1 MPAGQQCSPEDCA
14 LYLGVRCFVWLGE
27 GRPDLVRGCTSQG
40 WKAKTD
46 KASGKKFYY
55 HKETKKTQWKRPT
68 AAAGDKTASLKA
80 EEAKLVGELA
90 KLSAGGKVE
99 GEVSSGELATIAAV
113 ADAAQTTVEE
123 LCDYTR
129 ADLVELLSEMGIG
142 VVNSNRMLKEVE
154 ARSQALR
161 QEQAVAMQQI
171 QGQQPMNQAQQMQ
184 QRRRMQQM
192 QQQAGYGG
200 NPQAS
205 EKVVVPGVEG
215 RSKKKAKGYHC
226 CELMCCV
233 TAMFVT
239 LGAGVLL
246 VLMLLMS
253 TNDVTEHT
261 NANHLLLM
269 TGFFATLIAGS
280 CVMCMMYL
288 SPRYKNTEANGG
300 RKLLVT
306 SKSIR
311 ALQAS
316 DNWVWSM
323 SLRVGYLK
331 WPYVFSMA
339 MFMVGLKFTQ
349 LFALTYDENAI
360 KREQMPPMYVQ
371 IGDVVL
377 LDIEALVQEDNS
389 TFNAGLAR
397 VFDYAENANITAGD
411 IDTAAAAAATQMR
424 LNQALEFAAGEGAWD
439 RMFAVFFCMCAVVL
453 VFVCSGKICGCFT
466 QGNGRTGGL
475 GKLMIGVLKF
485 VTSALFIPMYN
496 HLIQALDCTYYE
508 RYNATSDEIETGLAW
523 DAMPSIRGS
532 VEYECYE
539 GRHLALML
547 AAMLAICFFQW
558 PVSFFL
564 CTLPDSPPDPIRDV
578 IIDEFVVH
586 KKLAGRLKKVRNYE
600 TGFEWRL
607 GEVPDRK
614 KIDALKRSELRKQ
627 ARKFLPQ
634 SVLDAIDD
642 DETID
647 YREEVTKRLLGDAV
661 EVPKLAYTSGCFS
674 TLAEM
679 YGTPATSPPGG
690 QGRTGLLRDWAAGSR
705 PCVVYKQNS
714 PAWNL
719 REELLLPKLELRR
732 VVTKMGMD
740 KLALDT
746 LDARVAGC
754 CHAGDD
760 RQFDGIAS
768 VKRRP
773 REGAII
779 FALDTYLVTIAAM
792 YSGATLDVKS
802 TRIKLIG
809 LAIGHFMQCIFY
821 CNPLIFLSG
830 CCKCTPY
837 DDKTGVQSRG
847 SLLKMGYPYNY
858 EPLNFVRAAGAFI

>member
-1 MPAGQQCSPEDCA
+1 M
-14 LYLGVRCFVWLGE
+14 LGWEMKASLNSS
-27 GRPDLVRGCTSQG
+27 GCTSQG
-40 WKAKTD
+40 WKSKTD
-46 KASGKKFYY
+46 KASGKTFYY
-55 HKETKKTQWKRPT
+55 HKETKKTQWQRPS
-68 AAAGDKTASLKA
+68 AGGGDEHASLKA
-80 EEAKLVGELA
+80 EE
-90 KLSAGGKVE
+90 GGKAE
-99 GEVSSGELATIAAV
+99 GVASSGELVTLAAV
-113 ADAAQTTVEE
+113 ADAAHATVDE
-123 LCDYTR
+123 LCDFTR
-129 ADLVELLSEMGIG
+129 ADLVELLTELGIG
-142 VVNSNRMLKEVE
+142 VVNRNRMLKEVE
-154 ARSQALR
+154 ARRQGRQAL
-161 QEQAVAMQQI
+161 
-171 QGQQPMNQAQQMQ
+171 NQAQQMQ
-184 QRRRMQQM
+184 RMRQM

-200 NPQAS
+200 TPQAT
-205 EKVVVPGVEG
+205 EVVVVPSADG
-215 RSKKKAKGYHC
+215 SKSDKRAKGLHC

-233 TAMFVT
+233 TAVFVT
-239 LGAGVLL
+239 LGGGVLL
-246 VLMLLMS
+246 VLMLMMA
-253 TNDVTEHT
+253 TNEDTVQD
-261 NANHLLLM
+261 NRNHLLLL
-269 TGFFATLIAGS
+269 TAFFGTIIAGS
-280 CVMCMMYL
+280 CVMCMTHL
-288 SPRYKNTEANGG
+288 SPRYKPTEANGG

-349 LFALTYDENAI
+349 LFTLTYDENAI
-360 KREQMPPMYVQ
+360 AREQLPPVYLQ

-397 VFDYAENANITAGD
+397 MFDYAENSNFTAGD
-411 IDTAAAAAATQMR
+411 IDAAAAALATQQK
-424 LNQALEFAAGEGAWD
+424 LNQALDFAAGEGAWD
-439 RMFAVFFCMCAVVL
+439 RMFAVFFCLCAVVL
-453 VFVCSGKICGCFT
+453 FFVCSGKVCGCFT

-475 GKLMIGVLKF
+475 GKVVIGILRF

-508 RYNATSDEIETGLAW
+508 RYNATSDQIETGLAW
-523 DAMPSIRGS
+523 DAMPTIQGS

-539 GRHLALML
+539 GRHLAVML

-600 TGFEWRL
+600 TGFEWKL

-714 PAWNL
+714 PAWQL
-719 REELLLPKLELRR
+719 RQELLLPKLELRR
-732 VVTKMGMD
+732 VVIKMGMD

-746 LDARVAGC
+746 LDTRVAGC
-754 CHAGDD
+754 CHSGDD

-779 FALDTYLVTIAAM
+779 FALDTYLVTISAM
-792 YSGATLDVKS
+792 YSGAALDVKS
-802 TRIKLIG
+802 TRIKLVG

-837 DDKTGVQSRG
+837 DDRTGVQSRG

-858 EPLNFVRAAGAFI
+858 EPLNFVRAAGASI